1 MFNIGKITFS
11 ALIVLSLGGLSPIC
25 AAFNEEN
32 FYDQLTIQYVPQE
45 IKKLFP
51 RNQPI
56 IAHAI
61 GHLNDDQYWD
71 AVVITTTSEE
81 LLKGKA
87 QQLVPRKKTVHLLL
101 GNENG
106 FQRTLS
112 HAYLF
117 QDRPEPADA
126 LINPMLTIQNHKISK
141 MTHATHD
148 VFGDQAKIPATGGFQ
163 IRQAFDTR
171 NSTGIG
177 FIWDP
182 KQQTWIY
189 DGANIF
195 MEIPNGAQILKL
207 DTDEETRYPLAD
219 FYIDHPSK
227 GNLIYFDGQHYID
240 QIETEDQE

>member
-1 MFNIGKITFS
+1 M
-11 ALIVLSLGGLSPIC
+11 LLSLGGISQIC
-25 AAFNEEN
+25 AADDDN
-32 FYDQLTIQYVPQE
+32 FYDQLNIQYVPQE

-71 AVVITTTSEE
+71 AVVITTPSEE

-87 QQLVPRKKTVHLLL
+87 QQLIPRKKTVHLLL
-101 GNENG
+101 GNEAG

-112 HAYLF
+112 HDDLF
-117 QDRPEPADA
+117 QNLPEDADA
-126 LINPMLTIQNHKISK
+126 LLNPMLSIENHKISK
-141 MTHATHD
+141 MTYATHD
-148 VFGDQAKIPATGGFQ
+148 VFGDQTEIPATGGFQ
-163 IRQAFDTR
+163 IRQAFDSS
-171 NSTGIG
+171 NSTTIG

-195 MEIPNGAQILKL
+195 MEIPNGTQIVKL
-207 DTDEETRYPLAD
+207 DTDEETRYALTD
-219 FYIDHPSK
+219 FYLGHPSK
-227 GNLIYFDGQHYID
+227 GDRISLDGQQYID
-240 QIETEDQE
+240 QTEIEDTE